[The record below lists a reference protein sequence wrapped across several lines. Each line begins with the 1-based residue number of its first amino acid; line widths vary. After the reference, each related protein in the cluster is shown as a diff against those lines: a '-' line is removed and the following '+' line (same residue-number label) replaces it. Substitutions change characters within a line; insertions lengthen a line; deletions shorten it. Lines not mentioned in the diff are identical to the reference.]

1 VRYLAVDKL
10 AVAIG
15 NHRLLSNI
23 SFRLYPGELC
33 ALIGPSG
40 AGKSTLIK
48 SMLGLM
54 EFQGNIRLPQKNTPI
69 AYVPQDDH
77 LHVALR
83 VEQELDYACQLRLP
97 ASSEPRRRH
106 HIQKIAQQ
114 VGLLERLELPIRQLS
129 GGQRKRVSVALELLT
144 TPDFMILDEPTSGLD
159 PGMDTQ
165 MMELFASISQQQKIV
180 MVATHNMQNIERCQ
194 NMLLMQQGH
203 VVFFGPPNIALPWF
217 KVREFEDIFI
227 RLQQHTPGEW
237 AQRYQQSAVAQ
248 EYARRLPPEIK
259 QAREQRDVKADA
271 PANTIIDEPH
281 AAAAPPNA
289 AADVLRKI
297 RNKKPS

>member
-1 VRYLAVDKL
+1 MRYLAVDRL
-10 AVAIG
+10 SVAVG
-15 NHRLLSNI
+15 DHRLLSNI

-54 EFQGNIRLPQKNTPI
+54 DFQGHIRLPQKNTPI

-83 VEQELDYACQLRLP
+83 VAQELDYACQLRLP
-97 ASSEPRRRH
+97 ASSVPRRRH
-106 HIQKIAQQ
+106 HIQTIAQQ
-114 VGLLERLELPIRQLS
+114 VGLLERLDLPIRQLS

-165 MMELFASISQQQKIV
+165 MMELFASIAQQQKIV

-203 VVFFGPPNIALPWF
+203 VVFFGPPKIALPWF
-217 KVREFEDIFI
+217 KVHEFEDIFI
-227 RLQQHTPGEW
+227 RLQQHTASEW
-237 AQRYQQSAVAQ
+237 AQRYQQSMVAR
-248 EYARRLPPEIK
+248 EYAKRLPPAIK
-259 QAREQRDVKADA
+259 QARKQQHEGRET
-271 PANTIIDEPH
+271 PASDPHDEPQH
-281 AAAAPPNA
+281 AAVPANA
-289 AADVLRKI
+289 AADVLRNI
-297 RNKKPS
+297 RNKKRS